1 MTQNAFYQHVVQVV
15 QAYFRE
21 RTEIAA
27 VYLYGSVVKGHLTP
41 ESDIDIGV
49 LNSAASQP
57 DPQQSADDQAALAAA
72 LGREVDLVSLA
83 EASPIL
89 RYQVLKHGDRILTL
103 DEKVVNQFFVRT
115 VNEYCDLKMVRRDI
129 EARMKEVRIL

>member
-1 MTQNAFYQHVVQVV
+1 MILDAFYQHVVQVV
-15 QAYFRE
+15 RVYYRE
-21 RTEIAA
+21 RIEIAA

-49 LNSAASQP
+49 LYGVTRLR
-57 DPQQSADDQAALAAA
+57 DLQQLADDQAALAAA

-103 DEKVVNQFFVRT
+103 DKKLVNQFFIRT
-115 VNEYCDLKMVRRDI
+115 VNEYFDLKMVRRGI
-129 EARMKEVRIL
+129 EKRMKDVSIL